1 MNSLYYGDNLGVL
14 RESINP
20 ESVDLIY
27 LDPPFNSNASS
38 NVRPRRNHHI
48 SGANAALRRGAAR
61 GTAMTQ
67 LTSLG
72 PHERLSAEGERPPAT
87 EPNCSERRP
96 RRTSSASVRRL
107 SLLVAA
113 LLVALGTGCSVVE
126 LAEDHP
132 GVDVSSL
139 TPSVPRAEVES
150 RLGAPVRSWTSTEGV
165 RYSLYRFDNG
175 VPLNAKHV
183 TRATLSVATLGLS
196 DFYAWL
202 GGQQTGLP
210 NRQLGRV
217 WDRVVVSYDEND
229 TVLGLFD
236 EFETLPT
243 DGHSDRRPKV
253 FER

>member
-1 MNSLYYGDNLGVL
+1 
-14 RESINP
+14 
-20 ESVDLIY
+20 
-27 LDPPFNSNASS
+27 
-38 NVRPRRNHHI
+38 
-48 SGANAALRRGAAR
+48 
-61 GTAMTQ
+61 MTQ
-67 LTSLG
+67 LTRLEPYVRLG
-72 PHERLSAEGERPPAT
+72 AEGERLQAA
-87 EPNCSERRP
+87 EPVCSERRL

-113 LLVALGTGCSVVE
+113 LLAALGTGCSVVE

-139 TPSVPRAEVES
+139 APSVPRAEVES
-150 RLGAPVRSWTSTEGV
+150 RLGAPVRSWTSAEGV

-196 DFYAWL
+196 DFFAWL
-202 GGQQTGLP
+202 GNRGTRLP
-210 NRQLGRV
+210 NRQQGRV
-217 WDRVVVSYDEND
+217 WDRVVVSYDGND